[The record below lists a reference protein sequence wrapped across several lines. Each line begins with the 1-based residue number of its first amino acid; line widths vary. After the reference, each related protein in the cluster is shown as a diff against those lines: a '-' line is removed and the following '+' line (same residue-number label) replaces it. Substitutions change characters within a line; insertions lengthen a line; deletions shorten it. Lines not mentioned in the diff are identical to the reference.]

1 MKAAVMRGLSPDL
14 TGPLLS
20 IEEVPDPEITEPDQV
35 VVRVAAA
42 GVCRTDLHL
51 LTGEMEAPLPHIP
64 GHENAGYVHR
74 TGEGV
79 TGLRAGEAVV
89 CYPFQSDGLSRA
101 ERRGTDSRAP
111 HRITPGLDAP
121 GGYAEYLLC
130 RERSLL
136 PLPAGTDPAPYAPL
150 TDAGLAAYRACTR
163 PDLRPGDTAVVIGAG
178 GLGHLAV
185 QILKAVTP
193 ARVVAVDPRPAAREL
208 ARECGADATAAP
220 EDLADAMADKAAAV
234 LDFVGSDDTM
244 AAGLGALRFGGHFL
258 AVGVGGSF
266 TLSAIDLVASEYRI
280 EGVYVGTYPEL
291 LEVTALSQAGLV
303 VPRTV
308 SYPLSEADR
317 ALVDLANGKIT
328 GRALLIPGA

>member
-1 MKAAVMRGLSPDL
+1 MKAAVMRSLSPDL
-14 TGPLLS
+14 TGPLLQ
-20 IEEVPDPEITEPDQV
+20 IEEVPDPEITEPNQV

-51 LTGEMEAPLPHIP
+51 LTGEMEAPLPHIL

-74 TGEGV
+74 TGEAV
-79 TGLRAGEAVV
+79 TSVREGEAVV

-136 PLPAGTDPAPYAPL
+136 PLPAGTDPTAYAPL
-150 TDAGLAAYRACTR
+150 TDAGLAAYRACAR
-163 PDLRPGDTAVVIGAG
+163 PDLRPGDAAVVIGAG

-185 QILKAVTP
+185 QILKAVSP
-193 ARVVAVDPRPAAREL
+193 ARVVAVDPRHSAREL

-220 EDLADAMADKAAAV
+220 GEQADALPEGAAAV
-234 LDFVGSDDTM
+234 LDFVGSDDTI
-244 AAGLGALRFGGHFL
+244 AAGLGMLRSGGHFL
-258 AVGVGGSF
+258 AVGVGGSL
-266 TLSAIDLVASEYRI
+266 TLSAVDLITSEYRI
-280 EGVYVGTYPEL
+280 EGIYVGSYPEL
-291 LEVTALSQAGLV
+291 LEVTALAQAGLV
-303 VPRTV
+303 VPRIVT
-308 SYPLSEADR
+308 YPLAEADR
-317 ALVDLANGKIT
+317 ALTDLADGEIT
-328 GRALLIPGA
+328 GRAVLIP